1 MDVQTIFRKI
11 LKVSMAKQNAV
22 TKTGRENMLERV
34 SDYER
39 AERCHLMGIGYE
51 EFLDYN
57 KELQIH
63 CPLLLLVGE
72 KDNTGK
78 VKQYN
83 KEWSKRTGI
92 EITWIPNAAHN
103 PNVDNPDFVN
113 YYIGKFLMNL

>member
-1 MDVQTIFRKI
+1 MCKPFSEKM

-22 TKTGRENMLERV
+22 TKAGRDNMLEMV
-34 SDYER
+34 SDYGK
-39 AERCHLMGIGYE
+39 AELCHLMGIGYAG
-51 EFLDYN
+51 FLDDN

-103 PNVDNPDFVN
+103 SNVDNPNFVN
-113 YYIGKFLMNL
+113 YCIEEFLVGL